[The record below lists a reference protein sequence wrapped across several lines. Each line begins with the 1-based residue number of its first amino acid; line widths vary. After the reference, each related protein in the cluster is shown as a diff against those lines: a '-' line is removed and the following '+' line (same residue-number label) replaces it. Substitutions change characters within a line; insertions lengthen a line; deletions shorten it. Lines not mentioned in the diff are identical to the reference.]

1 MALFLPIWV
10 LFSWISIVVVG
21 GLVAFSRDGV
31 ARQIVGKRLL
41 VGVGNWYV
49 LFAEHYAVALDDVDF
64 RHLHDKRPVH
74 ADEAV
79 GRKMLLDGL
88 HVHQRQDAGGG
99 SPRCRFSHSL

>member
-21 GLVAFSRDGV
+21 GLVAFCSDGV

-49 LFAEHYAVALDDVDF
+49 LFAEHYAVAMVFMFISD
-64 RHLHDKRPVH
+64 RMQ
-74 ADEAV
+74 V
-79 GRKMLLDGL
+79 GESS
-88 HVHQRQDAGGG
+88 V
-99 SPRCRFSHSL
+99 

>member
-74 ADEAV
+74 ACRLCSVLVEHGHLTRCF
-79 GRKMLLDGL
+79 GR
-88 HVHQRQDAGGG
+88 
-99 SPRCRFSHSL
+99 

>member
-1 MALFLPIWV
+1 MVLFLPIWV

-41 VGVGNWYV
+41 VGVGNRDI
-49 LFAEHYAVALDDVDF
+49 LLAEHDAVALDDVDF

-79 GRKMLLDGL
+79 GR
-88 HVHQRQDAGGG
+88 
-99 SPRCRFSHSL
+99 

>member
-21 GLVAFSRDGV
+21 GLVAFSRDDV

-49 LFAEHYAVALDDVDF
+49 LFAEHYAVALDICTINE
-64 RHLHDKRPVH
+64 RCMRMKRSAGRCCSMVFMFIS
-74 ADEAV
+74 DRMQV
-79 GRKMLLDGL
+79 GESS
-88 HVHQRQDAGGG
+88 V
-99 SPRCRFSHSL
+99 